1 MIRILSLL
9 MLVFSSTTLSQTL
22 LVLGDSLSAGYQM
35 PAEKSWPALLPP
47 LLAQQAQ
54 PTTVINASISG
65 DTSGNGLARLP
76 KLLKQHKPDFVLIE
90 LGANDGLRGFHPK
103 ILRNNLNQMITE
115 IKKVRSQ
122 PLLMQIEVPPN
133 YGKRYNELFRNTY
146 PSLSEATNVPL
157 LPFFLIDIIVK
168 PELMMK
174 DGLHPTAEAQP
185 LIAQFMAKHLQPYLN
200 KESSQ

>member
-1 MIRILSLL
+1 
-9 MLVFSSTTLSQTL
+9 MLVFSSTALSQTL
-22 LVLGDSLSAGYQM
+22 LILGDSLSAGYQM

-54 PTTVINASISG
+54 PTRVINASISG

-76 KLLKQHKPDFVLIE
+76 NLLKQHKPDFVLIE

-103 ILRNNLNQMITE
+103 ILRNNLSQMITE

>member
-1 MIRILSLL
+1 

-22 LVLGDSLSAGYQM
+22 LILGDSLSAGYQM

-103 ILRNNLNQMITE
+103 ILRNNLSQMIIE

-157 LPFFLIDIIVK
+157 LPFFLVDIIVK

>member
-1 MIRILSLL
+1 

-22 LVLGDSLSAGYQM
+22 LILGDSLSAGYQM

-54 PTTVINASISG
+54 PTMVINASISG

-103 ILRNNLNQMITE
+103 ILRNNLSQMITE

>member
-9 MLVFSSTTLSQTL
+9 MLVFSSTALSQTL

-65 DTSGNGLARLP
+65 DTSGNSLARLP

-157 LPFFLIDIIVK
+157 LPFFLVDIIVK

>member
-22 LVLGDSLSAGYQM
+22 LILGDSLSAGYQM

-76 KLLKQHKPDFVLIE
+76 NLLKQHKPDFVLIE

-103 ILRNNLNQMITE
+103 ILRNNLSQMITE

>member
-9 MLVFSSTTLSQTL
+9 MLVFSSTALSQTL

-76 KLLKQHKPDFVLIE
+76 NLLKQHKPDFVLIE

-103 ILRNNLNQMITE
+103 ILRNNLSQMITE

-157 LPFFLIDIIVK
+157 LPFFLVDIIVK

>member
-1 MIRILSLL
+1 
-9 MLVFSSTTLSQTL
+9 MLVFSSTALSQTL

-65 DTSGNGLARLP
+65 NTSGNGLARLP
-76 KLLKQHKPDFVLIE
+76 NLLKQHKPDFVLIE

-103 ILRNNLNQMITE
+103 ILRNNLSQMITE

>member
-1 MIRILSLL
+1 

-35 PAEKSWPALLPP
+35 PAEKSWPALLPT

-103 ILRNNLNQMITE
+103 ILRNNLSQMITE

-146 PSLSEATNVPL
+146 PSLSEATNIPL

-200 KESSQ
+200 KESAQ

>member
-22 LVLGDSLSAGYQM
+22 LILGDSLSAGYQM
-35 PAEKSWPALLPP
+35 PAEKSWPALLPS

-76 KLLKQHKPDFVLIE
+76 NLLKQHKPDFVLIE

-103 ILRNNLNQMITE
+103 ILRNNLSQMITE

-157 LPFFLIDIIVK
+157 LPFFLVDIIVK

>member
-9 MLVFSSTTLSQTL
+9 MLVFSSTALSQTL
-22 LVLGDSLSAGYQM
+22 LILGDSLSAGYQM

-76 KLLKQHKPDFVLIE
+76 NLLKQHKPDFVLIE

-103 ILRNNLNQMITE
+103 ILRNNLSQMITE

>member
-1 MIRILSLL
+1 
-9 MLVFSSTTLSQTL
+9 MLVFSSTALSQTL

-65 DTSGNGLARLP
+65 DTTGNGLARLP

-103 ILRNNLNQMITE
+103 ILRNNLSQMITE

>member
-103 ILRNNLNQMITE
+103 ILRNNLSQMITE

>member
-9 MLVFSSTTLSQTL
+9 MLVFSSTALSQTL

-76 KLLKQHKPDFVLIE
+76 NLLKQHKPDFVLIE

-103 ILRNNLNQMITE
+103 ILRNNLSQMITE

-146 PSLSEATNVPL
+146 PSLSKATNVPL
-157 LPFFLIDIIVK
+157 LPFFLVDIIVK

>member
-35 PAEKSWPALLPP
+35 PAEKSWPALLPT

-103 ILRNNLNQMITE
+103 ILRNNLSQMITE

-146 PSLSEATNVPL
+146 PSLSEATNIPL

-200 KESSQ
+200 KESAQ

>member
-9 MLVFSSTTLSQTL
+9 MLVFSSTALSQTL

-65 DTSGNGLARLP
+65 DTSGNSLARLP

-90 LGANDGLRGFHPK
+90 LGANDGLRGFPPK

-157 LPFFLIDIIVK
+157 LPFFLVDIIVK

>member
-22 LVLGDSLSAGYQM
+22 LILGDSLSAGYQM

-103 ILRNNLNQMITE
+103 ILRNNLSQMIIE

-157 LPFFLIDIIVK
+157 LPFFLVDIIVK

>member
-1 MIRILSLL
+1 
-9 MLVFSSTTLSQTL
+9 MLVFSSTALSQTL

-76 KLLKQHKPDFVLIE
+76 NLLKQHKPDFVLIE

-103 ILRNNLNQMITE
+103 ILRNNLSQMITE

-146 PSLSEATNVPL
+146 PSLSKATNVPL
-157 LPFFLIDIIVK
+157 LPFFLVDIIVK

>member
-1 MIRILSLL
+1 
-9 MLVFSSTTLSQTL
+9 MLVFSSTALSQTL

-76 KLLKQHKPDFVLIE
+76 NLLKQHKPDFVLIE

-103 ILRNNLNQMITE
+103 ILRNNLSQMITE

-146 PSLSEATNVPL
+146 PSLSKATNVPL

-174 DGLHPTAEAQP
+174 DGLHPTVEAQP

>member
-1 MIRILSLL
+1 

-103 ILRNNLNQMITE
+103 ILRNNLSQMITE

-200 KESSQ
+200 KESAQ

>member
-9 MLVFSSTTLSQTL
+9 MLVFSSTALSQTL

-65 DTSGNGLARLP
+65 NTSGNGLARLP
-76 KLLKQHKPDFVLIE
+76 NLLKQHKPDFVLIE

-103 ILRNNLNQMITE
+103 ILRNNLSQMITE

>member
-9 MLVFSSTTLSQTL
+9 ILVFSSTALSQTL

-76 KLLKQHKPDFVLIE
+76 NLLKQHKPDFVLIE

-103 ILRNNLNQMITE
+103 ILRNNLSQMITE

>member
-1 MIRILSLL
+1 

-103 ILRNNLNQMITE
+103 ILRNNLSQMITE

>member
-9 MLVFSSTTLSQTL
+9 MLVFSSTALSQTL

-54 PTTVINASISG
+54 PTAVINASISG

-103 ILRNNLNQMITE
+103 ILRNNLSQMIIE

-146 PSLSEATNVPL
+146 PSLSKATNVPL

>member
-1 MIRILSLL
+1 

-22 LVLGDSLSAGYQM
+22 LILGDSLSAGYQM

-76 KLLKQHKPDFVLIE
+76 NLLKQHKPDFVLIE

-103 ILRNNLNQMITE
+103 ILRNNLSQMITE

-174 DGLHPTAEAQP
+174 DGLHPTVEAQP

>member
-1 MIRILSLL
+1 
-9 MLVFSSTTLSQTL
+9 MLVFSSTALSQTL

-65 DTSGNGLARLP
+65 DTTGNGLARLP

-103 ILRNNLNQMITE
+103 ILRNNLSQMITE

-157 LPFFLIDIIVK
+157 LPFFLVDIIVK

>member
-1 MIRILSLL
+1 
-9 MLVFSSTTLSQTL
+9 MLVFSSTALSQTL

-47 LLAQQAQ
+47 LLEQQEQ
-54 PTTVINASISG
+54 PTTIVNASISG

-76 KLLKQHKPDFVLIE
+76 ALLEQHKPDFVLIE

-103 ILRNNLNQMITE
+103 ILRNNLSQMINE
-115 IKKVRSQ
+115 IQKVGSQ

-146 PSLSEATNVPL
+146 PSLSKDTNVPL
-157 LPFFLIDIIVK
+157 LPFFLIDIIVQ

-174 DGLHPTAEAQP
+174 DGLHPNAQAQP

>member
-1 MIRILSLL
+1 

-103 ILRNNLNQMITE
+103 ILRNNLSQMITE

-157 LPFFLIDIIVK
+157 LPFFLVDIIVK

-185 LIAQFMAKHLQPYLN
+185 LIAQFMAKHLKPYLN

>member
-1 MIRILSLL
+1 
-9 MLVFSSTTLSQTL
+9 MLVFSSTALSQTL

-103 ILRNNLNQMITE
+103 ILRNNLSQMITE

-157 LPFFLIDIIVK
+157 LPFFLVDIIVK

>member
-1 MIRILSLL
+1 
-9 MLVFSSTTLSQTL
+9 MLVFSSTALSQTL

-76 KLLKQHKPDFVLIE
+76 NLLKQHKPDFVLIE

-103 ILRNNLNQMITE
+103 ILRNNLSQMITE

-157 LPFFLIDIIVK
+157 LPFFLVDIIVK

>member
-1 MIRILSLL
+1 
-9 MLVFSSTTLSQTL
+9 MLVFSSTTLSQTP

-103 ILRNNLNQMITE
+103 ILRNNLSQMITE

-133 YGKRYNELFRNTY
+133 YGKR
-146 PSLSEATNVPL
+146 
-157 LPFFLIDIIVK
+157 
-168 PELMMK
+168 
-174 DGLHPTAEAQP
+174 
-185 LIAQFMAKHLQPYLN
+185 
-200 KESSQ
+200 

>member
-9 MLVFSSTTLSQTL
+9 MLVFSSTALSQTL

-76 KLLKQHKPDFVLIE
+76 NLLKQHKPDFVLIE

-103 ILRNNLNQMITE
+103 ILRNNLSQMITE

-146 PSLSEATNVPL
+146 PSLSKATNVPL

-174 DGLHPTAEAQP
+174 DGLHPTVEAQP

>member
-9 MLVFSSTTLSQTL
+9 MLVFSSTALSQTL

-103 ILRNNLNQMITE
+103 ILRNNLSQMITE

-157 LPFFLIDIIVK
+157 LPFFLVDIIVK

>member
-9 MLVFSSTTLSQTL
+9 MLVFSSTALSQTL

-76 KLLKQHKPDFVLIE
+76 NLLKQHKPDFVLIE

-103 ILRNNLNQMITE
+103 ILRNNLSQMITE

-174 DGLHPTAEAQP
+174 DGLHPTVEAQP

>member
-1 MIRILSLL
+1 
-9 MLVFSSTTLSQTL
+9 MLVFSSTALSQTL

-65 DTSGNGLARLP
+65 DTTGNGLARLP

-103 ILRNNLNQMITE
+103 ILRNNLSQMITE

-200 KESSQ
+200 KESAQ

>member
-76 KLLKQHKPDFVLIE
+76 NLLKQHKPDFVLIE

-103 ILRNNLNQMITE
+103 ILRNNLSQMITE